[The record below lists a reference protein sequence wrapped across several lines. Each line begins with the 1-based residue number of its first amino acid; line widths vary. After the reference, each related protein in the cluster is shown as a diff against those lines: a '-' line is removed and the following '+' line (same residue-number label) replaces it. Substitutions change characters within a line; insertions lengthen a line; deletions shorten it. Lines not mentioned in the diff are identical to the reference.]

1 MMTRG
6 LGGICR
12 AAEAGADSAYD
23 AANMETSI
31 HPRVV
36 VYYDDGCSILGGV
49 GYGSVLPLLD
59 LLPTYYGREVALS
72 ARYTAC

>member
-1 MMTRG
+1 MMRRG
-6 LGGICR
+6 PGGICR

-36 VYYDDGCSILGGV
+36 VYYDDGYSLLGGL
-49 GYGSVLPLLD
+49 GYGSILLFLD
-59 LLPTYYGREVALS
+59 LFPTSYGTEVALS